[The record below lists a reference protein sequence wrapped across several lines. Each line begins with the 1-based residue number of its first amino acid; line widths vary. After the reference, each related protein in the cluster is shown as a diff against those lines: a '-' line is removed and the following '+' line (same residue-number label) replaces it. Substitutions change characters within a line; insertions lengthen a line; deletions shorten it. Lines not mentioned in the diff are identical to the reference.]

1 VLASAA
7 QSRFATVL
15 LTVFLHVPLL
25 AADVPA
31 SPAVT
36 SDDEEEA
43 PLDLEFIRQRAEAGK
58 PKAQMQL
65 ADFCLVSGD
74 ATNAVLWYRKAAAQD
89 EVGAQ
94 LALAS
99 CLITGR
105 GAARDNQEAARWLQ
119 RAAALIGG
127 SNAAPAIAAS
137 PMAATNRSPAAT
149 AAVRSAPAVGVVAS
163 AVTAGGQAAAPMVST
178 RVPRAAG
185 LQTNAPV
192 LQALPASLRSYSDP
206 R

>member
-1 VLASAA
+1 VLARAA
-7 QSRFATVL
+7 QCRFATVL
-15 LTVFLHVPLL
+15 LTVFLHVPLP
-25 AADVPA
+25 AADLPA
-31 SPAVT
+31 NAAAASE
-36 SDDEEEA
+36 DEEEA

-105 GAARDNQEAARWLQ
+105 GAARNNQEAARWLQ

-137 PMAATNRSPAAT
+137 PAAATNRSPAAT
-149 AAVRSAPAVGVVAS
+149 ATARSAPADGATTTAAS
-163 AVTAGGQAAAPMVST
+163 AGGLAVAPMISV

-192 LQALPASLRSYSDP
+192 LQAIPASLRSYSDS